1 MRPALYGREWASM
14 GRGTNSGQSPG
25 MLLSRPRTGQSPQ
38 RMTRPRM
45 PSFEAEK
52 PGFEGGREGKTGNEV
67 VEVEAGPARQA
78 ALEIVTGISQ
88 KNRNNNHSSS

>member
-1 MRPALYGREWASM
+1 MGKHGQRHQQRAEARGAAQPSMHRTIPTKNDPAPTPNA
-14 GRGTNSGQSPG
+14 NSA
-25 MLLSRPRTGQSPQ
+25 
-38 RMTRPRM
+38 
-45 PSFEAEK
+45 EAGK
-52 PGFEGGREGKTGNEV
+52 PGFEGRREGKTGSEV